1 MLTQAMIMR
10 LLSVYLMGLAGL
22 VAVYFILSPVIHGDA
37 EQFPIWDVLN
47 YFMAVAV
54 AIALGASVL
63 HKLEMESDAST
74 TDVVRYLRVNG
85 AFYAAALLTLLFFW
99 KWFTALQGGAGDDV
113 SWAVIDPLFAI
124 VTATTGRHMWQNA
137 DEG

>member
-10 LLSVYLMGLAGL
+10 LLSVYLMGLAAV

-37 EQFPIWDVLN
+37 EDFPIWEVLN

-54 AIALGASVL
+54 VIAVGASAL
-63 HKLEMESDAST
+63 HKLDIESDVRST
-74 TDVVRYLRVNG
+74 DAVRYFRMSG
-85 AFYAAALLTLLFFW
+85 AFYGAVLLALWFFW
-99 KWFTALQGGAGDDV
+99 RWFTQLNGGDGSDV

-124 VTATTGRHMWQNA
+124 VTAAVGRHLWQGA
-137 DEG
+137 EG

>member
-1 MLTQAMIMR
+1 
-10 LLSVYLMGLAGL
+10 MGLAAL

-37 EQFPIWDVLN
+37 VEFPIWEVLN

-63 HKLEMESDAST
+63 HKLDLESDAST

-124 VTATTGRHMWQNA
+124 VTAAVGRHIWQHA